1 MCFSLRCRLLILKN
15 IQSISASTQE
25 TRPLMENFTKN
36 SSICIK
42 LLCISRKKKSFI
54 MSPYFIKRVSFNF
67 LDPFLFFS
75 SVQSVCPYVCFCA
88 CFCLFF
94 LSFYAFFSLSFGFFL
109 SLSIVVKWTVCP
121 CLPMEHIG
129 GVVVSVIQTL
139 ESMLQSH
146 ILIYTK
152 MY

>member
-1 MCFSLRCRLLILKN
+1 MSSSYLK
-15 IQSISASTQE
+15 E
-25 TRPLMENFTKN
+25 YLVNFGFYIGNTAIDGKLYKK

-42 LLCISRKKKSFI
+42 LLCISRKKISFI
-54 MSPYFIKRVSFNF
+54 MSPYFIKRDSFNF
-67 LDPFLFFS
+67 LDPSLFS
-75 SVQSVCPYVCFCA
+75 SSVLSVCPYVCFCA

-129 GVVVSVIQTL
+129 GVVVSVI
-139 ESMLQSH
+139 
-146 ILIYTK
+146 
-152 MY
+152 